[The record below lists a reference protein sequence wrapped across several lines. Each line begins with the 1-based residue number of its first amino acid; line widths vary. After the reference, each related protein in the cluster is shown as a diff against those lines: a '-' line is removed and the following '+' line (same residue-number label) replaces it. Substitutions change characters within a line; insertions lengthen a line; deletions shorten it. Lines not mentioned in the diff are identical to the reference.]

1 MEIFGFDI
9 SWMRWT
15 TPTTYIFI
23 GVIVTLSLMT
33 VWDLISPGVRRK
45 GVLPFGFTRGD
56 RLFLAVVI
64 FLGTMILW
72 LAFRPDTNWHDAFPV
87 AGVLILIVGIW
98 G

>member
-1 MEIFGFDI
+1 MGIDI

-33 VWDLISPGVRRK
+33 IWDLVAPGVRRK
-45 GVLPFGFTRGD
+45 GLLPIGFTRGD
-56 RLFLAVVI
+56 RLFLSIVI

-72 LAFRPDTNWHDAFPV
+72 LAFLPDKNWHNAFPV
-87 AGVLILIVGIW
+87 AGVLILIEVIW
-98 G
+98 A